1 MEAKRYYP
9 CRMSA
14 RADGGSMLRLPIG
27 MVSMSV
33 ALGTATA
40 GPLDDAELA
49 YSRGDR
55 AATLRILRAHA
66 GEDASST

>member
-1 MEAKRYYP
+1 MV
-9 CRMSA
+9 
-14 RADGGSMLRLPIG
+14 RLPIG

-66 GEDASST
+66 DEDASST